1 MIVKINKGTVMEQ
14 NNVDELKE
22 RHREVPISNLLNVQ
36 LLDISPG
43 YAKVTM
49 KLKAEY
55 NNFHGRIFGGIIM
68 SLADIAFGYAV
79 NSLKE
84 YTVAAQF
91 NIQFIAATNEGDE
104 LIAEAKVIKEGR
116 RAILAEMM
124 VVNQDNQLVA
134 KATGTGIPTGE

>member
-1 MIVKINKGTVMEQ
+1 MKQ
-14 NNVDELKE
+14 DEISKLKD
-22 RHREVPISNLLNVQ
+22 RHKNVPISNLLGVK

-49 KLKAEY
+49 KLKPEY
-55 NNFHGRIFGGIIM
+55 NNFHGRIFGGIVM

-91 NIQFIAATNEGDE
+91 NIHFTAAVSDNDE
-104 LIAEAKVIKEGR
+104 LTAEARVIKDGR
-116 RAILAEMM
+116 RAVLAEMT
-124 VVNQDNQLVA
+124 VVNQNSKLIA
-134 KATGTGIPTGE
+134 RATGTGIPTGE